1 MLRCRI
7 LEPVITATYRLSAL
21 LVPKGAAAVHFC
33 RHSRHSR
40 AAVLVAC
47 VCEYTVVSAVPNL
60 LLYVPAWPSKLA
72 PVFDFASDF
81 YPPPAA
87 PRRRGRAGRLPRR
100 HERGGIKDARC
111 PHRSRRRA
119 RSLS

>member
-7 LEPVITATYRLSAL
+7 LEPVIAATYRLSAL

-47 VCEYTVVSAVPNL
+47 VYEYTVVSVAVPNI
-60 LLYVPAWPSKLA
+60 LLYVPAWPAKVA
-72 PVFDFASDF
+72 PLFTPS
-81 YPPPAA
+81 
-87 PRRRGRAGRLPRR
+87 
-100 HERGGIKDARC
+100 
-111 PHRSRRRA
+111 
-119 RSLS
+119 